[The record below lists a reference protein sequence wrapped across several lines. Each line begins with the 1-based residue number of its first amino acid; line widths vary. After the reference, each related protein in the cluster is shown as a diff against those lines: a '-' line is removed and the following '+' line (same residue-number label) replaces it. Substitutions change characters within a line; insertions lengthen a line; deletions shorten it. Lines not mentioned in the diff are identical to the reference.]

1 MLERWTRAVLH
12 HRGLVI
18 ATWVA
23 VVILGLLLVSRLSE
37 HLTTSL
43 VVPGSGSAQ
52 ADAILTNHFGENI
65 EGTFTVVLP
74 FNKATASQIR
84 VFESKIA
91 SAASAVPTGKVTQE
105 KAVGG
110 VLYANVGTS
119 FNLVH
124 AASLTENLRHALADE
139 NLRGALV
146 TGPPALQH
154 DITPVLSAD
163 LHRGAIMALLLALL
177 LLLVVLGL
185 CWALLIPFL
194 VAGATTAGS
203 VAVMYLLS
211 QHFLMVLYIPN
222 VIELIGLGL
231 AIDYSLLIVHRFR
244 AEIAEEDAGI
254 EEAIVKTMAT
264 AGRTVVLAGFTVAI
278 GLATLFLVPVPFV
291 RSIGAAGMVVPV
303 ASLVAALTLQPAL
316 LSLLGRRGVSPVGI
330 HGVLARRQV
339 RSGNWAL
346 IAHTVIRRPIVVLVS
361 ALVILVIAA
370 SSVLWLQLTP
380 GSVTAVPSHLDSS
393 RAVALVSQRVGPGII
408 TPNEIVIDLGKPDR
422 AKTPLMAA
430 VRLKLALAI
439 LHNPEVFVV
448 ATDTNAPFVDS
459 TGRYERLLVIGRHEF
474 GSEASKHLVREL
486 RNVYVANARFPS
498 DTKIY
503 VGGASAQ
510 GVDFLSSV
518 YGNFPRI
525 VLLALLLAYTVLVRA
540 FRSLV
545 LPFISVLLDLVSV
558 AAAYGLLVVIFRFGV
573 GSSLLGTYHVSQI
586 DGWVVIFLF
595 AMLFGLSMDYEIF
608 IVSRMRESWD
618 RGSTNAEAIAD
629 GLAHTGGVVTAA
641 AIILVG
647 ALSGLVFGH
656 VAALQELGVGLSLGV
671 LVDATIV
678 RGLLLPSVMALLGR
692 WNWWL
697 PNAVAKVVRTKASPF
712 EMRGTRL

>member
-18 ATWVA
+18 ATWVV
-23 VVILGLLLVSRLSE
+23 VVILGLLLGPRLSE

-43 VVPGSGSAQ
+43 VVPGSGSAR

-74 FNKATASQIR
+74 FNKATASEIK
-84 VFESKIA
+84 VFKAKIA
-91 SAASAVPTGKVTQE
+91 SAASVLPTGKITQE
-105 KAVGG
+105 KAIGG

-119 FNLVH
+119 FNLIG
-124 AASLTENLRHALADE
+124 AAALTENLRHALADE

-154 DITPVLSAD
+154 DITPILSSD
-163 LHRGAIMALLLALL
+163 LHRGAAMALLLALF

-194 VAGATTAGS
+194 VAGATTAAAVS
-203 VAVMYLLS
+203 VMFLLS
-211 QHFLMVLYIPN
+211 KHFLMVLYLPN

-244 AEIAEEDAGI
+244 TEIAEKDGSIED
-254 EEAIVKTMAT
+254 AIVKTMAT

-291 RSIGAAGMVVPV
+291 RSLGAAGLVVPV

-330 HGVLARRQV
+330 QGVLARRQV
-339 RSGNWAL
+339 RSSNWTL
-346 IAHTVIRRPIVVLVS
+346 VAHTVIRRPMLVLVS
-361 ALVILVIAA
+361 ALGILIIAA
-370 SSVLWLQLTP
+370 SSVLWLQITP
-380 GSVTAVPSHLDSS
+380 GSVTAVPTQLESS
-393 RAVALVSQRVGPGII
+393 RALALISQRAGPGII
-408 TPNEIVIDLGKPDR
+408 TPNEIVIDLGKPNR
-422 AKTPLMAA
+422 AISPLITAA
-430 VRLKLALAI
+430 RLKLALAI

-448 ATDTNAPFVDS
+448 ATDSNAPFVDS

-474 GSEASKHLVREL
+474 GSEASKNLVREL

-498 DTKIY
+498 NTKIY

-510 GVDFLSSV
+510 GFDFLSSV
-518 YGNFPRI
+518 FRNFPMI

-545 LPFISVLLDLVSV
+545 LPLISVLLDLVSV
-558 AAAYGLLVVIFRFGV
+558 AAAYGLLVVVFRFGV
-573 GSSLLGTYHVSQI
+573 GSSFLGTYHVSQI
-586 DGWVVIFLF
+586 DGWVLIFLF

-618 RGSTNAEAIAD
+618 RGSTNAEAITE
-629 GLAHTGGVVTAA
+629 GLTHTGGVVTAA

-656 VAALQELGVGLSLGV
+656 IAALQELGVGLSLGV

-678 RGLLLPSVMALLGR
+678 RGLLLPSLMALIGR

-697 PNAVAKVVRTKASPF
+697 PNSVAKIVRTKASPL

>member
-18 ATWVA
+18 ATWAV
-23 VVILGLLLVSRLSE
+23 VVILGLLLGPRLSE

-43 VVPGSGSAQ
+43 VVPRSGSSQ
-52 ADAILTNHFGENI
+52 ADAILTKQFGENI

-74 FNKATASQIR
+74 FNKATASELK
-84 VFESKIA
+84 VFEAKIA
-91 SAASAVPTGKVTQE
+91 SAASMLPTGKITQE
-105 KAVGG
+105 KAISGI
-110 VLYANVGTS
+110 LYANVGTS
-119 FNLVH
+119 FNLIR
-124 AASLTENLRHALADE
+124 AAALTEYLRDALADE

-154 DITPVLSAD
+154 DITPVLSSD
-163 LHRGAIMALLLALL
+163 LDRGAIMALLLALL

-194 VAGATTAGS
+194 VAGATTAAAVS
-203 VAVMYLLS
+203 VMFLLS
-211 QHFLMVLYIPN
+211 KHFLMVLYIPN
-222 VIELIGLGL
+222 IIELIGLGL

-244 AEIAEEDAGI
+244 AEIAEESASVED
-254 EEAIVKTMAT
+254 AIVKTMAT

-291 RSIGAAGMVVPV
+291 RSLGAAGLVVPV

-330 HGVLARRQV
+330 QGVLARRQV
-339 RSGNWAL
+339 RNSNWTL
-346 IAHTVIRRPIVVLVS
+346 IAHSVIRRPMLVLVS
-361 ALVILVIAA
+361 ALVILIIAA
-370 SSVLWLQLTP
+370 ASVLWLQITP
-380 GSVTAVPSHLDSS
+380 GSLTAVPSQLESS
-393 RAVALVSQRVGPGII
+393 RALALVSQRAGPGII
-408 TPNEIVIDLGKPDR
+408 TPNEIVIDLGKPNR
-422 AKTPLMAA
+422 ANTPLMTAA
-430 VRLKLALAI
+430 RLKLALAI

-448 ATDTNAPFVDS
+448 ATDSGAPFVDS
-459 TGRYERLLVIGRHEF
+459 TRRYERMFVIGRHEF

-486 RNVYVANARFPS
+486 RNVYVANAKFPS

-518 YGNFPRI
+518 FGNFPWI

-545 LPFISVLLDLVSV
+545 LPLISVVLDLVSV
-558 AAAYGLLVVIFRFGV
+558 AAAYGLLVVVFRFGV
-573 GSSLLGTYHVSQI
+573 GSPFLGTYHVSQI
-586 DGWVVIFLF
+586 DGWVLIFLF

-608 IVSRMRESWD
+608 IVSRMREAWD
-618 RGSTNAEAIAD
+618 RGSTNAEAIAE
-629 GLAHTGGVVTAA
+629 GLTHTGGVVTAA
-641 AIILVG
+641 AFILVG

-678 RGLLLPSVMALLGR
+678 RGFLLPSVMALLGR

-697 PNAVAKVVRTKASPF
+697 PNAVAKVVRTKASPL